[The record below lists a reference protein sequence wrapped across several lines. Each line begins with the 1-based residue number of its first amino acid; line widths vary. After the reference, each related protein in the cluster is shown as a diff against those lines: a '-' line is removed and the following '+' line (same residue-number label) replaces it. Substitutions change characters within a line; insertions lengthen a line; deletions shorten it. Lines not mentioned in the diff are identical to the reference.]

1 MFSEEEGNAIITAE
15 QIISRNKDGSLV
27 QKYQSAVEKTKA
39 VLSGTQ
45 LIKSELLTNKIQI
58 RSNFENEKT
67 SSFLIQLQKAII
79 HIQVSDIVYLSL

>member
-1 MFSEEEGNAIITAE
+1 MFSEEEGNVIITAE

-27 QKYQSAVEKTKA
+27 QKYQSAVEKIKA
-39 VLSGTQ
+39 VLRGTQ
-45 LIKSELLTNKIQI
+45 LEKSKLLTNKIQI